1 MKISVYQKFL
11 VLLFLLSNSI
21 FSQVDFKKHVV
32 KKSENL
38 YRISVKYDMTIAEI
52 ISLNPDK
59 AMGVVENDI
68 LFIPNAKVLSSER
81 PVIASATTHIAKPK
95 ETLYSIAR
103 DYKVAY
109 GDLRKLN
116 EAELETGLKIGQ
128 SIKIPQNNQETPIL
142 KSEIV
147 TEKPVI
153 IVETPKAETPISS
166 TESKLIHIAKPKET
180 LYSIARDYKV
190 AFTDL
195 KKLNE
200 NELVTGLK
208 IGQAIKIPGSGQILP
223 VSVEKPVAEVVIK
236 TETSDTRKV
245 NKDKTT
251 THIVAAKET
260 KFGISKKYGMSVSEL
275 EDLNPAIVSGLPIGF
290 KLIVKVV
297 SEIAIPTQSEKIN
310 EVVAETP
317 IKVEKPKPVVVDY
330 ELKSTPTPKTGNLS
344 VPVRKKGMANYE
356 VKPKETLYGLSQTLG
371 ITPDELI
378 ELNPT
383 LKDGVKVGM
392 ILVVPGKGSS
402 VISNSKYKDLTKTIQ
417 VQERKKLALL
427 LPFNA
432 TKIQND
438 TINTA
443 GSRLKK
449 DAFLNM
455 TLDFYSGVLMAIDYG
470 KALGLNI
477 DVKILDSQE
486 SKISSNIADVIKN
499 NNLDTMDAVIG
510 PFYQQYAEQAAE
522 LLKDKNVPVI
532 SPLSKEVGK
541 SLPNLYQSMPPADY
555 AKAAIFDF
563 MLAKKGNIIVV
574 SDVKRQA
581 NKDFII
587 KNYSSALF
595 AGMTTNGSLDIPN
608 FKSLLKPEG
617 INYVV
622 LDTEKTG
629 MILATTNMLM
639 GEMKN
644 FQIQLVIIE
653 PNETLNF
660 EEISMKRLTVLKLLY
675 PSLTRDSNS
684 QESILFETDY
694 KKKNKILPNQFA
706 TRGFDITFDTM
717 LRLSQNKTFA
727 ASINDDKTEQ
737 LESKFEYQKKDTE
750 GYINKGVYILEYQED
765 LTVKAVN

>member
-21 FSQVDFKKHVV
+21 FSQVEFKKHVV
-32 KKSENL
+32 KKGENL

-59 AMGVVENDI
+59 AMGVVESDI

-81 PVIASATTHIAKPK
+81 PVAARATAHI
-95 ETLYSIAR
+95 
-103 DYKVAY
+103 V
-109 GDLRKLN
+109 
-116 EAELETGLKIGQ
+116 
-128 SIKIPQNNQETPIL
+128 
-142 KSEIV
+142 
-147 TEKPVI
+147 
-153 IVETPKAETPISS
+153 
-166 TESKLIHIAKPKET
+166 KPKET

-190 AFTDL
+190 AFGDLRKLNEAALEAGLKIGQTIKIPEKNQEIPILKPEIIAEKPIVIQEISKTDLPIAATESKLTHVTKPKETLYSIARDYKVAFADL

-200 NELVTGLK
+200 SELVAGLK
-208 IGQAIKIPGSGQILP
+208 IGQVIKIPSNGQVVP
-223 VSVEKPVAEVVIK
+223 VSSEKPVAEVVTKI
-236 TETSDTRKV
+236 ETSEIPKSE
-245 NKDKTT
+245 KDKTT
-251 THIVAAKET
+251 IHVVVAKET
-260 KFGISKKYGMSVSEL
+260 KFGISKKYGMTIAQL
-275 EDLNPAIVSGLPIGF
+275 EALNPSIVSGLPIGF
-290 KLIVKVV
+290 KLTVNAVFEKVTTN
-297 SEIAIPTQSEKIN
+297 PSEKVN
-310 EVVAETP
+310 EVITETP
-317 IKVEKPKPVVVDY
+317 IKTEKPKPLVVEYDI
-330 ELKSTPTPKTGNLS
+330 KSTPTPKTGNLTI
-344 VPVRKKGMANYE
+344 PIRKKGMANYE

-371 ITPDELI
+371 LTPDELI
-378 ELNPT
+378 TLNPS
-383 LKDGVKVGM
+383 LKEGVKVGM

-402 VISNSKYKDLTKTIQ
+402 IIGNSKYKDLSKTIQ
-417 VQERKKLALL
+417 VQDRKKLALL

-432 TKIQND
+432 TKIQKD

-455 TLDFYSGVLMAIDYG
+455 TLDFYSGVLMAVDYG

-522 LLKDKNVPVI
+522 LLKEKNVPVI

-563 MLAKKGNIIVV
+563 MMAKKGNIIVV

-587 KNYSSALF
+587 KNYPSAFF
-595 AGMTTNGSLDIPN
+595 AGMTANGSLDLPN
-608 FKSLLKPEG
+608 FKSLLKTEG
-617 INYVV
+617 LNYVV

-639 GEMKN
+639 NEMKN
-644 FQIQLVIIE
+644 YQIQLVIIE

-660 EEISMKRLTVLKLLY
+660 EEITIKRLTVLKLLY

-684 QESILFETDY
+684 QESTLFETDY

-717 LRLSQNKTFA
+717 LRLSQNKSFA

-737 LESKFEYQKKDTE
+737 LESKFEYQKKETE
-750 GYINKGVYILEYQED
+750 GYINKGIYILEYQDD